1 MCNARA
7 VPNLPDRSR
16 ESLTAQHADGPF
28 RKVLRQTPDAL
39 EDSFARLVK
48 QGPLPVEGIEV
59 TRAVLLRLSEFYNAQ
74 QRIKVFLAKQIT

>member
-7 VPNLPDRSR
+7 LPNLPDRFR